1 MISSFERDR
10 KEGAVEHSFLLA
22 HYLCTKARV
31 YMHVSRCS
39 VSALCAGPLSL
50 VVRRPDDRTG
60 WRQRK
65 TSTFGR
71 DHNEPYL
78 FLSGSGALGCS

>member
-1 MISSFERDR
+1 M
-10 KEGAVEHSFLLA
+10 EHSFLLA

-65 TSTFGR
+65 HLPSAEITMSPICFSVAAERVVALDPLPTS
-71 DHNEPYL
+71 
-78 FLSGSGALGCS
+78 C